1 MYRSR
6 VIFILNLSLGITHSQ
21 GVATI
26 TREIHLAP
34 DTHIVAS
41 TIYKTMAAYVT
52 CEKLDQS
59 DRKCNLTSEVLD
71 DLYAPIICPI
81 PLRFKQ
87 GYRYGIVP
95 KIFIGND
102 GEVVLIFSGS
112 SDFESP
118 GWFFSI
124 FFRKPPYCN
133 WSSVIVSLRQN
144 FSSYNDIVDEILIIR
159 HPSNYQFIYKDEGS
173 CQNACSLI
181 YNNEGKKLQN
191 HTNLNLTEHLS
202 GDFVLPRRSSYVGF
216 ESSGTGHCFVIT
228 SEERLNASLFFNEQ
242 VHQTLDPTRN
252 TDFYSMRFTTAHQKM
267 GICKQEK
274 PDNRFLNCSSGD
286 LRSWFNLTLNSQLRD
301 PVIYSTA
308 NDKFFV
314 LRSEALGN
322 SSTFEILLTLFDSQ
336 KKFRFNLPMKTI
348 ECHNKPIHLRA
359 LIWESD
365 GGDYCLS
372 LFEEASR
379 TSHILMKCLPK
390 VVETFFV
397 DTP

>member
-1 MYRSR
+1 
-6 VIFILNLSLGITHSQ
+6 
-21 GVATI
+21 
-26 TREIHLAP
+26 
-34 DTHIVAS
+34 
-41 TIYKTMAAYVT
+41 MAAYVT

-59 DRKCNLTSEVLD
+59 NRKCNLTTDILD
-71 DLYAPIICPI
+71 DLYEPITCNI
-81 PLRFKQ
+81 PLKVSP
-87 GYRYGIVP
+87 GVRYGIVP

-102 GEVVLIFSGS
+102 GEIVLIFSGT
-112 SDFESP
+112 SDIERSGSFL
-118 GWFFSI
+118 SI
-124 FFRKPPYCN
+124 FFRKLLFCY
-133 WSSVIVSLRQN
+133 WSSVVVSLRQN

-159 HPSNYQFIYKDEGS
+159 HPSNYHFIYKDEGS

-181 YNNEGKKLQN
+181 YNSEGTKLQN
-191 HTNLNLTEHLS
+191 HTNLDLTEHLS

-228 SEERLNASLFFNEQ
+228 SEARLNASLFFNEQ

-267 GICKQEK
+267 VICKQEK

-301 PVIYSTA
+301 PVIYNTA

-322 SSTFEILLTLFDSQ
+322 SNTFEIFLTLFDSQ
-336 KKFRFNLPMKTI
+336 KQFRFNLPMKII
-348 ECHNKPIHLRA
+348 ECRNKPIHLRA

-372 LFEEASR
+372 LFEQASG
-379 TSHILMKCLPK
+379 TSHILIECLPK
-390 VVETFFV
+390 IVETFSV
-397 DTP
+397 NTT